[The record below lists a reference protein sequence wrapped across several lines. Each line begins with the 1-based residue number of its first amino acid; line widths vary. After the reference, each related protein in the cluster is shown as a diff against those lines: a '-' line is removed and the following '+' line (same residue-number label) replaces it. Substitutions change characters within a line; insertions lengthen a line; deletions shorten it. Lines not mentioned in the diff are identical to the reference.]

1 MSPCNRTLSEPGGP
15 IHALAFAPESGKR
28 IGVMQNPYVELL
40 VLIPASLALTFM
52 IWVFWMFLK
61 ASGRR

>member
-1 MSPCNRTLSEPGGP
+1 
-15 IHALAFAPESGKR
+15 
-28 IGVMQNPYVELL
+28 MQNPYLELL
-40 VLIPASLALTFM
+40 VLIPASFALTFM